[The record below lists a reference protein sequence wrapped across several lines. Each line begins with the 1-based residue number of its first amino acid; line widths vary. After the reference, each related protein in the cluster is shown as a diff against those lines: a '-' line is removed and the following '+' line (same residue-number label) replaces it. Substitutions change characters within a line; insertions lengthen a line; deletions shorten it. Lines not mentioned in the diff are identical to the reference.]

1 MPERGPPRVVKLSL
15 EMIDLLTEAL
25 ILSAQS
31 LTVALGLLGTLAP
44 VGMVRSAICVVR
56 LRRFRH
62 AAVMPEF
69 IARYKT
75 R

>member
-1 MPERGPPRVVKLSL
+1 ML
-15 EMIDLLTEAL
+15 DLLAETL
-25 ILSAQS
+25 ILTAQS
-31 LTVALGLLGTLAP
+31 LPLPLRILSPLAP
-44 VGMVRSAICVVR
+44 VGLSRSPLRIVC

-69 IARYKT
+69 IAKYKT